1 MRIAQKVGPELVCG
15 HVEGGNSLKS
25 CSSKKVRLFSDM
37 KTTKILFILKYDHL
51 RFGKIYVSKQ
61 LDEFLNWQFDD
72 SIEE

>member
-1 MRIAQKVGPELVCG
+1 
-15 HVEGGNSLKS
+15 
-25 CSSKKVRLFSDM
+25 M